1 MAWEWSEYPKC
12 HCANMIYGLSGSA
25 TRSWLCDRYK
35 TGQRLVPWISI
46 WAGGGWWFFKKNSW
60 YILWFCWYLL
70 YEWSVYQCVELM
82 YTNCTI
88 SLLFCEKQFR
98 QRCNICN
105 RSHKK
110 THGTVYWEALSTFVI
125 SIRVNKLQPRWTLL
139 QWVCQQ
145 FSGTSKDFWIWS
157 LEQII
162 QLLPQVLHSE
172 SQISQSAFQGVSFWE
187 QGHLSARF
195 RRFNSL
201 PIE

>member
-1 MAWEWSEYPKC
+1 MAFQAVQLEAGFAIDTRRGNDWFLGY
-12 HCANMIYGLSGSA
+12 LSG
-25 TRSWLCDRYK
+25 
-35 TGQRLVPWISI
+35 LVADGDFSR
-46 WAGGGWWFFKKNSW
+46 KNSW

-82 YTNCTI
+82 YTNRTI
-88 SLLFCEKQFR
+88 NLLFCEKQFR

-162 QLLPQVLHSE
+162 LLLPQVLHSE
-172 SQISQSAFQGVSFWE
+172 SQISKSAFQGVSF
-187 QGHLSARF
+187 GNRVT
-195 RRFNSL
+195 
-201 PIE
+201 

>member
-1 MAWEWSEYPKC
+1 LD
-12 HCANMIYGLSGSA
+12 IYLG
-25 TRSWLCDRYK
+25 WW
-35 TGQRLVPWISI
+35 RLVIFQEKTVDIYTMILLISTI
-46 WAGGGWWFFKKNSW
+46 
-60 YILWFCWYLL
+60 
-70 YEWSVYQCVELM
+70 WSVYQCVELM
-82 YTNCTI
+82 YTNYTI
-88 SLLFCEKQFR
+88 NLLFCEKQFR

-172 SQISQSAFQGVSFWE
+172 SQIPSGK
-187 QGHLSARF
+187 LT
-195 RRFNSL
+195 
-201 PIE
+201 